1 MIYDRVDDADVKV
14 TATAQIAQMYIRKQD
29 IFTERKIYPYVKME
43 DLRLDLSNVSYIP
56 LALAMGI

>member
-29 IFTERKIYPYVKME
+29 IFTERKINPYVKME
-43 DLRLDLSNVSYIP
+43 DLRLDLSNVS
-56 LALAMGI
+56 